1 MKEIKVGLIGLGTV
15 GSGAAHLLLEHG
27 DRLERTLGSPI
38 RLVKVADTDWS
49 SDRGLHLPKE
59 MTTESAEEI
68 INDPEID
75 IVVELIGGLDQ
86 AKDYI
91 LQSLEAGKQVV
102 TANKALLAHHGNEI
116 FAKADQAKL
125 NVFYEAAVCGGI
137 PIIRS
142 IREGLPANRVQTLY
156 GILNGTCNYI
166 LTRMSENDEPYAQA
180 LASAQSEGLAE
191 ADPTLDVTGMDP
203 AHKLAILISLAF
215 GGRLQF
221 DELSVQGIESI
232 EAADVTYAGEFG
244 YVVKLLAIARRVGD
258 QVDARV
264 HPAMLPKGHMLAAVN
279 GAFNA
284 VHLAADP
291 VGDLMFFGKGAGSK
305 PTSSAVVSDVLD
317 AARNVLNGVG
327 QRVPNLTQPAQLG
340 RSLKLRP
347 LDQIEARYYIRLNV
361 LDKPGVLSRV
371 SGVLADFNI
380 SIESVLQKG
389 RGEASVPVIIITHPT
404 KEADIAHALG
414 IIADEDYLARK
425 PVRLRIEGED

>member
-38 RLVKVADTDWS
+38 RLVKVADKDWS
-49 SDRGLHLPKE
+49 SDRGLRLPKE

-68 INDPEID
+68 INDPQID

-264 HPAMLPKGHMLAAVN
+264 HPAMLPKGHMLASVN

-291 VGDLMFFGKGAGSK
+291 VGDLMFLGKGAGSK

-317 AARNVLNGVG
+317 AARNILNGVG

-347 LDQIEARYYIRLNV
+347 LDQLEARYYIRLNV

-371 SGVLADFNI
+371 SGVLADMGI
-380 SIESVLQKG
+380 SIQSVLQKG
-389 RGEASVPVIIITHPT
+389 RGEASVPVIIITHPA
-404 KEADIAHALG
+404 KEADMARALD

>member
-232 EAADVTYAGEFG
+232 EAGRRDLRRRVRLCGQVAGHRPTGGRSSRRPGSSGHAAQGAYAGRG
-244 YVVKLLAIARRVGD
+244 QRRFQRRPPG
-258 QVDARV
+258 RRSGRR
-264 HPAMLPKGHMLAAVN
+264 L
-279 GAFNA
+279 
-284 VHLAADP
+284 
-291 VGDLMFFGKGAGSK
+291 
-305 PTSSAVVSDVLD
+305 DVL
-317 AARNVLNGVG
+317 RKG
-327 QRVPNLTQPAQLG
+327 G
-340 RSLKLRP
+340 RL
-347 LDQIEARYYIRLNV
+347 Q
-361 LDKPGVLSRV
+361 
-371 SGVLADFNI
+371 ADFFR
-380 SIESVLQKG
+380 
-389 RGEASVPVIIITHPT
+389 RGE
-404 KEADIAHALG
+404 
-414 IIADEDYLARK
+414 
-425 PVRLRIEGED
+425 